1 MLWDAA
7 MVSFGFSREFPL
19 SVALLFVMGF
29 GGALHAVFLVTLFQT
44 IPTAEM
50 RGRVMSVYGLIA
62 AAFPLGFILGGAL
75 AEALGNETAIILGMV
90 GSTPV
95 LVLIYMSSP
104 ALRRT

>member
-1 MLWDAA
+1 
-7 MVSFGFSREFPL
+7 
-19 SVALLFVMGF
+19 
-29 GGALHAVFLVTLFQT
+29 
-44 IPTAEM
+44 
-50 RGRVMSVYGLIA
+50 MSVYGLIA